1 MKTLSFMYSVVNTSF
16 CGTKMDA
23 AVANE
28 HDCNS
33 VDEKH
38 DEPEQVL
45 THFVMDNDD
54 GKKIQFTE
62 IPTATITDNVPVV
75 DTPISF
81 EQELTK
87 YRPVIGSMFR
97 KEDDFETFMRLPIS
111 DTDRMTLLQKLIAH
125 KQHEGVK
132 RGRT

>member
-1 MKTLSFMYSVVNTSF
+1 
-16 CGTKMDA
+16 MDA

-28 HDCNS
+28 HDCS
-33 VDEKH
+33 LADEKH
-38 DEPEQVL
+38 DEPEKSL
-45 THFVMDNDD
+45 AHFVMDNDD

-62 IPTATITDNVPVV
+62 IPTATITDNVPIV
-75 DTPISF
+75 DTPISI

-111 DTDRMTLLQKLIAH
+111 DTDRMTLLQKLIAL

>member
-1 MKTLSFMYSVVNTSF
+1 
-16 CGTKMDA
+16 MDA

-28 HDCNS
+28 HDCS
-33 VDEKH
+33 LVDEKH

-111 DTDRMTLLQKLIAH
+111 DTDRMTLLQKLIAL